1 MTIQRFIE
9 YLQNCFGETYHPD
22 LSATIAKYL
31 GNADPLYLAALANV
45 CLKRHPRQY
54 RTAPGIAEFE
64 KFKDEAYG
72 LYQGALQNLERK
84 ALPAETPLTDDERQQ
99 VADAIDQLSKMGF
112 SIPKGTNA

>member
-1 MTIQRFIE
+1 MK
-9 YLQNCFGETYHPD
+9 
-22 LSATIAKYL
+22 ATITRYL
-31 GNADPLYLAALANV
+31 DNASPLYLSALANV

-64 KFKDEAYG
+64 RFSEEAYG

-84 ALPAETPLTDDERQQ
+84 ALSAETPLTDDERQQ
-99 VADAIDQLSKMGF
+99 VADAVEQLNKMGF